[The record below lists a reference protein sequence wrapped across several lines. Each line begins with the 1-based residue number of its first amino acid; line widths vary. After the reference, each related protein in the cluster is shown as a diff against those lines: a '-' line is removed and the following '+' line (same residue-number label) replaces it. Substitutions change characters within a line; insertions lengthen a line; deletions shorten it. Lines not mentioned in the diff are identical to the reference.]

1 MENTRVRSIHGGTDG
16 SCCTT
21 SPRSRTRYS
30 KPLPRRDRKTLRW
43 RRAQNQVGDALLA
56 TGEDNY
62 KIEQIQDEVER
73 VLMHN
78 GLEDVAK
85 RYILYRAKRA
95 RAKEVNTAL
104 MQACDEITN
113 ADARRSNLKRDNANV
128 DGNASMGSML
138 QLGSAA
144 AKSYNTA
151 YLLTP
156 SRRAPMR
163 KDGFTSTTS
172 TSTR

>member
-1 MENTRVRSIHGGTDG
+1 MLYDE
-16 SCCTT
+16 
-21 SPRSRTRYS
+21 S
-30 KPLPRRDRKTLRW
+30 KIANAILKALAASGQEDAALAARL
-43 RRAQNQVGDALLA
+43 ANQVGDALLA

-85 RYILYRAKRA
+85 RYILYRAKRT
-95 RAKEVNTAL
+95 RVRESNTAL

-128 DGNASMGSML
+128 DGNTSMGSML